1 MKYLESFF
9 WGIVAALGAL
19 FLEFLV
25 LGIYEI
31 NFPANK
37 EITGGIFFA
46 SIPFIAIVSLIEES
60 FKYIVIAKRIKLL
73 FSGRPV
79 IFASLFV
86 GLSFSVFEIAL
97 AVGQINGGWTNQW
110 LYLAGIIIL
119 HVSTAGIIGYLVA
132 TSNIKKIPASAKTIL
147 AASVI
152 HFIFNFFVLNLDPSS
167 NYMIILFLVVLVA
180 INALNITRIDQKL
193 AL

>member
-9 WGIVAALGAL
+9 LGIVAALGAL
-19 FLEFLV
+19 FLEFLA

-46 SIPFIAIVSLIEES
+46 SIPFIAIVSIIEES
-60 FKYIVIAKRIKLL
+60 FKYIVIVKRIKLL

-97 AVGQINGGWTNQW
+97 AIGQIGDSWTNQW
-110 LYLAGIIIL
+110 QHLAAIIIL
-119 HVSTAGIIGYLVA
+119 HVSTAGIIGYLA
-132 TSNIKKIPASAKTIL
+132 TISTIKKVTTSAKTIL
-147 AASVI
+147 TASGI
-152 HFIFNFFVLNLDPSS
+152 HFIFNFLVLNPDPSS
-167 NYMIILFLVVLVA
+167 NYIIILFLAFLVA
-180 INALNITRIDQKL
+180 INTLNITRIGQRL